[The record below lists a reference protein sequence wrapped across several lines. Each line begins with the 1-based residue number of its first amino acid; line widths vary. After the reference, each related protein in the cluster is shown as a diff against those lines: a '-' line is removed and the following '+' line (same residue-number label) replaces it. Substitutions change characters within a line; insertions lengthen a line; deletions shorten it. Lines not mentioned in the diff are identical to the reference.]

1 MFINFLKM
9 KKVSNNYLKFMKMK
23 NYRDLYQ
30 INLKLSIILK
40 IINLM
45 NLKMFNWIIIKQN
58 NGVFK
63 IKYRFKQNWTYIIM

>member
-1 MFINFLKM
+1 M

-30 INLKLSIILK
+30 INLKLPIIIK

>member
-1 MFINFLKM
+1 M

-30 INLKLSIILK
+30 INLKLPIIIK

-45 NLKMFNWIIIKQN
+45 NLKMFNWIIIK
-58 NGVFK
+58 
-63 IKYRFKQNWTYIIM
+63 

>member
-1 MFINFLKM
+1 
-9 KKVSNNYLKFMKMK
+9 MKMK

-30 INLKLSIILK
+30 INLKLPIIIK